1 MKVIIDGVFNHCGSF
16 NKWMDR
22 EHIYSSSD
30 DVYECGAYENTR
42 VHITVSLSF
51 MVINGQTIVH
61 MTAGGG
67 MIRFLSLTMR
77 NQRSLRII
85 YLI

>member
-1 MKVIIDGVFNHCGSF
+1 MVHSTNGWTESIYTAQAMMFMSVEHMK
-16 NKWMDR
+16 
-22 EHIYSSSD
+22 
-30 DVYECGAYENTR
+30 NTR

-67 MIRFLSLTMR
+67 MIRLPKLNYEESKELENYILDYR
-77 NQRSLRII
+77 
-85 YLI
+85 